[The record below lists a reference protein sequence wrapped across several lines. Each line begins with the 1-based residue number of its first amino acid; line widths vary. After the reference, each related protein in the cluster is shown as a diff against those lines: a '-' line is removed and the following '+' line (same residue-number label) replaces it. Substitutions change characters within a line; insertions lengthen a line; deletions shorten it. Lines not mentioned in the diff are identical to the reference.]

1 MDIYFLMTENP
12 ENAKSAYSGL
22 INEKPEECCLVHCSG
37 NPLPYLTKSKDGL
50 AVTRT
55 KYSLFKYTPGSNVAI
70 YVDDIRRTG
79 NIRCDIILTPQQ
91 IELIETAIKEDYF
104 FD

>member
-1 MDIYFLMTENP
+1 MQNQ
-12 ENAKSAYSGL
+12 L
-22 INEKPEECCLVHCSG
+22 IADSLTKNRKNVVLYTVPAT
-37 NPLPYLTKSKDGL
+37 PLPYLTKSKDGL

-55 KYSLFKYTPGSNVAI
+55 QYSLFKYTPGSNVAI
-70 YVDDIRRTG
+70 YVEDIRRTG